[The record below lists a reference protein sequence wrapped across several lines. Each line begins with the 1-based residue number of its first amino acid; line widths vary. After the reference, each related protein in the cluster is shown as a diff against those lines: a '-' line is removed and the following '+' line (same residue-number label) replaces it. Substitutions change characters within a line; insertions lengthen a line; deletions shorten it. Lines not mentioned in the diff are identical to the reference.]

1 MLFFKDVSE
10 SVVSAFVSGAIGR
23 LGTDAV
29 TVVLAGAEW
38 PDCAGVRADCERVR
52 EQNEPLSGSNGGLCW

>member
-10 SVVSAFVSGAIGR
+10 SEVSAFVSGATGR
-23 LGTDAV
+23 LGTDAA

-52 EQNEPLSGSNGGLCW
+52 E